1 MCDAFER
8 TVPQLGDEEVALGI
22 AQRLLHAI
30 VGETRCQLS
39 IIAIKRGVPNEELAI
54 AAFCVRRVRQTG
66 IDSLDIGRTGLT
78 RNGRVSGR
86 SGNGKNAN
94 QGNAQ
99 DK

>member
-1 MCDAFER
+1 MRSNVQF
-8 TVPQLGDEEVALGI
+8 PQLGDEEVALGI

-30 VGETRCQLS
+30 VGEKRCQLS
-39 IIAIKRGVPNEELAI
+39 IIAIKRGVPNEKLAI
-54 AAFCVRRVRQTG
+54 AAFCFRRVRQTG
-66 IDSLDIGRTGLT
+66 IDSLDIGRTGVT